1 MLRSTSVKQESWKP
15 VKLLA
20 KQPVKDKIL
29 SLECDLEGKIAV
41 ALTSTSMNIFNDR
54 ELLNVVDIDGGYKLK
69 ISSDLENI
77 FVLSSKKLF
86 CFDYWG
92 NLKWEYISDG
102 LIDDFDLD
110 PLGKN
115 IVLRG
120 EKFVVFLNRFGDLEW
135 DYNFPEYIIDMYYT
149 TSGAFLI
156 STTNQIYSLS
166 SENEFDKIL
175 EIPGQVKTFF
185 SDDGGI
191 SINDKNLI
199 SFSLTGH
206 HIWQKDLADVR
217 RVRYSNNSLMS
228 YYVEGDKKLVCQD
241 RNGDELWTYSSEDDL
256 QNFNIV
262 NSGMMTGLYSNN
274 YFHVLDENGEQ
285 AWSYYARER
294 VVDFSFSSFG
304 GDVVIA
310 SENKI
315 HWFQNE
321 GFLRNQVNLNL
332 ENIKSLI
339 SKVSF
344 YESNIGDLEDNF
356 TLVSEQSGGNFVS
369 LKNSFKTIVELRTKL
384 EHLHRRHVNYL
395 DSLPEFMDT
404 LSLQGAQTDEM
415 VPLIYPY
422 FSLYGDIKDNSN
434 YDTLSEFAN
443 HLLSKLERYDLTK
456 IKNDSIF
463 DQKIFIRDAKK
474 GITDE
479 VLNIKKLIDQSVN
492 DLKKLEVDV
501 NRLIIGWLE
510 SGNVDNKLQDFFH
523 TYSNNIAARSLK
535 SEVILEKMESHMAFV
550 DYNTSND
557 SIKLN
562 RARFRSRKDVELKL
576 DLLNNSENKLENMNV
591 RAKIEGNG
599 LDLLSPPSGV
609 IRINHLKSGESSPI
623 TFSFSP
629 KSRANTRVILVIQYF
644 DTVGRKCTDWLGEI
658 ETNFLGCYVKPLQ
671 LSESEHESKRLNFKD
686 NTSHTSF
693 NVEGLQLSK
702 ITKIAKGMPG
712 LHLCN
717 LKEEDTRSIIYH
729 SGESSLEGSKYLSMI
744 FLRKLGEDESLRVA
758 LELICHSND
767 IDNSS
772 ELKEEMAL
780 YLKNK
785 LLEFNAKFV

>member
-20 KQPVKDKIL
+20 KQPIKDKIL

-41 ALTSTSMNIFNDR
+41 ALTSTSMNIFNER
-54 ELLNVVDIDGGYKLK
+54 ELLNVVDIDEGYELK
-69 ISSDLENI
+69 VSSSLENI

-102 LIDDFDLD
+102 LIDDFELD
-110 PLGKN
+110 PLGKS
-115 IVLRG
+115 VALRG

-135 DYNFPEYIIDMYYT
+135 DKNFPEHIIDMHYAKN
-149 TSGAFLI
+149 GAFLI
-156 STTNQIYSLS
+156 STTNQIYSLT
-166 SENEFDKIL
+166 SENKFDKVL
-175 EIPGQVKTFF
+175 ELSGQVKTFF

-191 SINDKNLI
+191 SISDKNLT

-217 RVRYSNNSLMS
+217 HVRYSNNLLNN
-228 YYVEGDKKLVCQD
+228 YYIESNKKLVCQD

-262 NSGMMTGLYSNN
+262 DSGTMVGLYSNN

-285 AWSYYARER
+285 AWSYYAREK

-332 ENIKSLI
+332 KSIESLI

-344 YESNIGDLEDNF
+344 YESNIIDIEDKF

-369 LKNSFKTIVELRTKL
+369 LKSSFKTIVKLRTKL

-395 DSLPEFMDT
+395 DSLPEFMDL

-422 FSLYGDIKDNSN
+422 YSLYGDIKDNSN
-434 YDTLSEFAN
+434 YDNLSEFAN

-474 GITDE
+474 GISNE
-479 VLNIKKLIDQSVN
+479 ILNIKKLIEQSVN
-492 DLKKLEVDV
+492 DLEKLKVDV
-501 NRLIIGWLE
+501 KRLILDWLE
-510 SGNVDNKLQDFFH
+510 SGNVDDKLQDFFH

-550 DYNTSND
+550 EYNTSND
-557 SIKLN
+557 SIKLH

-576 DLLNNSENKLENMNV
+576 ELLNNSENKLENMNI
-591 RAKIEGNG
+591 RAKIEGKG

-609 IRINHLKSGESSPI
+609 IRINHLKSGEYSPVS
-623 TFSFSP
+623 FSFTP
-629 KSRANTRVILVIQYF
+629 KSRANTRVILVVQYL
-644 DTVGRKCTDWLGEI
+644 DAAGRKCTDWLGDI

-671 LSESEHESKRLNFKD
+671 LSESEHESERLNFKN

-702 ITKIAKGMPG
+702 ITKIAKAIPG

-729 SGESSLEGSKYLSMI
+729 SGESSLVGSKYLSMI
-744 FLRKLGEDESLRVA
+744 FLRKLGEEESLRVA

-767 IDNSS
+767 IDSSS
-772 ELKEEMAL
+772 ELKEEMSL
-780 YLKNK
+780 HLKSK
-785 LLEFNAKFV
+785 LLEYNAKFV